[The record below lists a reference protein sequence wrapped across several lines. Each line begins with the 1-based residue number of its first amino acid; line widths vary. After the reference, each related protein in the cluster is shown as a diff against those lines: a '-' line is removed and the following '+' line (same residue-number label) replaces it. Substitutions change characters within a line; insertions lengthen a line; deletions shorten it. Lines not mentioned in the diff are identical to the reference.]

1 MLMFSKTTCTF
12 ILLTPLMLMPFSSD
26 AKLIIRGSVS
36 KSAGNGELQ
45 FLNVVPDNSSI
56 TPEEPQQLRFIDE
69 LAEYITAF
77 PVSSLESAAILDP
90 LLSSQIEFQIQG
102 ETGAFDFT
110 NNDLCS
116 PAYCSYEFGVDE
128 ALMLQGFT
136 YPIDESGQVTSSYFW
151 SILDSDENVLFYLDA
166 IRQNDNLVT
175 TRQSDNKVITVVRDN
190 LSNVHLS
197 PEQRDLLGVGSY
209 KVSVTAEH
217 TTTTG
222 YIFKVLGFNGH
233 EFGYATKTE
242 EFQLNTNSSVF
253 IETSSIYNLTM
264 TEPQQ
269 TVDVPEPRLLFL
281 WGGLF
286 ISLMYLGKKRNVN
299 RF

>member
-1 MLMFSKTTCTF
+1 LIFSKATCTF

-36 KSAGNGELQ
+36 KSAGSGDLQ
-45 FLNVVPDNSSI
+45 FLNVVPVNSSNI
-56 TPEEPQQLRFIDE
+56 HEERQQLRFIDD

-77 PVSSLESAAILDP
+77 PVSSLVSAANLDP

-102 ETGAFDFT
+102 ETGAPVFN

-128 ALMLQGFT
+128 SLMLQGFT
-136 YPIDESGQVTSSYFW
+136 YPIDDSEQVISNYFW
-151 SILDSDENVLFYLDA
+151 SIWDTDENLLFNLDA
-166 IRQNDNLVT
+166 TRQNDNLVT
-175 TRQSDNKVITVVRDN
+175 TRQSDNVVTTVVRDN
-190 LSNVHLS
+190 LFNVPLTL
-197 PEQRDLLGVGSY
+197 EQRALLTVGSY
-209 KVSVTAEH
+209 KVFVTAEH
-217 TTTTG
+217 TATTG
-222 YIFKVLGFNGH
+222 YIFKVLGLNGQNLT
-233 EFGYATKTE
+233 YITNTE
-242 EFQLNTNSSVF
+242 TFQLEKNNSVF
-253 IETSSIYNLTM
+253 IETSSKYNLTV